1 MRTMKTGDLCQLA
14 AELTLEH
21 GPLALEYAR
30 RATWQLECEGALDR
44 ARVWHALAVLLDDIA
59 ERRIDPD
66 IPIVFH

>member
-21 GPLALEYAR
+21 GSLAVEYAR
-30 RATWQLECEGALDR
+30 RATWQLECEGAFDR
-44 ARVWHALAVLLDDIA
+44 ARLWHALAVILGDIA